1 MTHSLFQKDD
11 IIDIIS
17 MNPSGFWKGVCHGKV
32 GIFKFINVVI
42 IPDRA
47 GERSRKNSRGRSINR
62 GSKPRS
68 VHELLRR
75 IGLEEHIAVFV
86 LNGYDNLKMVQ
97 ELDERE
103 LDYLG
108 IVDVEQRAKILTA
121 VELLLDY
128 ESKLFGVKVIGTT

>member
-1 MTHSLFQKDD
+1 MIL
-11 IIDIIS
+11 
-17 MNPSGFWKGVCHGKV
+17 
-32 GIFKFINVVI
+32 
-42 IPDRA
+42 PDRA
-47 GERSRKNSRGRSINR
+47 GERSRRNSRGRSINR

-128 ESKLFGVKVIGTT
+128 ESKLFGIKLI